1 MCKKNRGI
9 LDDEGENLLKYN
21 KKGVEIMIY
30 SIIVSTL
37 YFAAVGVFALRLINE
52 SGVSL
57 QNGFCKKVCTYSIS
71 DERETNIGIKQ
82 CIKIFGI
89 AFFI

>member
-1 MCKKNRGI
+1 
-9 LDDEGENLLKYN
+9 
-21 KKGVEIMIY
+21 MIY

-89 AFFI
+89 AFLFRMPYCCFHGLYMDCFNILNYSVV

>member
-1 MCKKNRGI
+1 
-9 LDDEGENLLKYN
+9 
-21 KKGVEIMIY
+21 MIY

-57 QNGFCKKVCTYSIS
+57 QNGFCKKSVHTVFLMK
-71 DERETNIGIKQ
+71 EKQ
-82 CIKIFGI
+82 I
-89 AFFI
+89 